1 MKILINCIP
10 LLKRLTGVGV
20 YTFELAKE
28 LLHLKDKQDV
38 YLFYYGYLSRK
49 LFCMSDRKGSD
60 VIQITKKVIK
70 NIPCGRRVIKKIL
83 NFFKLRDV
91 DLYFEPNFIPDIKLK
106 TKATVTT
113 VHDFSFTKREWT
125 PKDRYEFFN
134 QNFISHIYQSSVI
147 ITPSEYIKKELLNTI
162 AFSEDRVVA
171 IHHGIDHNVFNTNH
185 ANNNEKG
192 IVVETIKKYGHYIL
206 YVGAIQPRKNI
217 KGLIK
222 AYSILPQS
230 FQKEL
235 PLFIVGYEGWNNKVV
250 DEMIKKNKNIL
261 ILDSVSNNN
270 ELAELYKNAS
280 VFVFPSFYEGF
291 GFPPLEA
298 MACGCPV
305 VVSNTSSLP
314 EVCGDAAYYVDP
326 HNTESIAKGIISVV
340 EDTDLRKNMIQKG
353 LERVKLFTWKKS
365 AHKHQEVFKKA
376 LES

>member
-20 YTFELAKE
+20 YTFELSKE
-28 LLHLKDKQDV
+28 LLHLKNTHGV
-38 YLFYYGYLSRK
+38 YLFYYGYLSRN
-49 LFCMSDRKGSD
+49 LYTVSDRKTSNA
-60 VIQITKKVIK
+60 VQITKKVIK
-70 NIPCGRRVIKKIL
+70 NIPCGRRLLKKIL
-83 NFFKLRDV
+83 NFVRLRDV
-91 DLYFEPNFIPDIKLK
+91 DLYFEPNFIPDIKIK

-134 QNFISHIYQSSVI
+134 QNFISHVYQSSII
-147 ITPSEYIKKELLNTI
+147 ITPSEYIKKELLNTL
-162 AFSEDRVVA
+162 AFPEERVVA
-171 IHHGIDHNVFNTNH
+171 IHHGIDHKAFNTNH
-185 ANNNEKG
+185 SNKNEKD
-192 IVVETIKKYGHYIL
+192 IVTKTTKRYGSYIL

-217 KGLIK
+217 KGLIE

-235 PLFIVGYEGWNNKVV
+235 PLLIVGYEGWNNKVI
-250 DEMIKKNKNIL
+250 DEMIKKNKNISV
-261 ILDSVSNNN
+261 LDSVNNNN

-280 VFVFPSFYEGF
+280 IFVFPSFYEGF

-326 HNTESIAKGIISVV
+326 YNTESIAEGIMSVI

-353 LERVKLFTWKKS
+353 LERVKLFTWEKS

-376 LES
+376 LKS